1 MLRDILIVC
10 RTIDQMAEKAYRTIS
25 SKADVNDQKLFWREI
40 CKDEQRHIAY
50 WEQLLRLEKAGT
62 LQNPFDDSEQ
72 VLAELNVMKETIGKM
87 SKDRRW
93 SSDFSES
100 ILWAF
105 RLESFLLHP
114 AFGVLFHVL
123 RAETGG
129 VSPEDDYQDHIEKFM
144 QAVRKYL
151 GNKPEMLL
159 IGEIL
164 STSWAR
170 SKELAIQYARIKTLN
185 GLIRICASCKQVRT
199 DKGYWEQI
207 EAYVRRHSEAK
218 FSHGIC
224 PECAQKLYSEN
235 L

>member
-129 VSPEDDYQDHIEKFM
+129 GIS
-144 QAVRKYL
+144 
-151 GNKPEMLL
+151 
-159 IGEIL
+159 
-164 STSWAR
+164 
-170 SKELAIQYARIKTLN
+170 
-185 GLIRICASCKQVRT
+185 
-199 DKGYWEQI
+199 
-207 EAYVRRHSEAK
+207 RR
-218 FSHGIC
+218 
-224 PECAQKLYSEN
+224 
-235 L
+235 